1 MTDNISTA
9 LLDRRRDND
18 AHSRFVEVQAALRM
32 WRRTLI
38 NEMANAPYI
47 PDNENTETILDLL
60 HGELAE
66 CGLLMNATTEAATR
80 MLERRLSKGHGEGIL
95 MYDKEKDK

>member
-1 MTDNISTA
+1 MSDNVSTA

-18 AHSRFVEVQAALRM
+18 AYSRLVDVQAALRM

-38 NEMANAPYI
+38 NEMGSAEFV

-60 HGELAE
+60 HGEMEE
-66 CGLLMNATTEAATR
+66 CGHLINAVSKAAKR
-80 MLERRLSKGHGEGIL
+80 ILERRVEAGYREGVL
-95 MYDKEKDK
+95 VS